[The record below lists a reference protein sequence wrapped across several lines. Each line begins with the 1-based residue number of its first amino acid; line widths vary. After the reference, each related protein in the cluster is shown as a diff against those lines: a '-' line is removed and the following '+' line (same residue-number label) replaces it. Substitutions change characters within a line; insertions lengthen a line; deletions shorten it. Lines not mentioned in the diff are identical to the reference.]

1 MSSSSF
7 AQKIAS
13 KAPQLMDKA
22 LKGDP
27 AAISSLALLGFLVA
41 IEAVKEHKKGNPP
54 VQIDSQKGCDV

>member
-41 IEAVKEHKKGNPP
+41 IEAVKEYKKGNPP
-54 VQIDSQKGCDV
+54 V